1 MIKIKTFYLAMLIVF
16 SIAGCV
22 SMDTGNITENKKNYS
37 CKDKI
42 VLSVTGK
49 GAPPTKMELSEVQ
62 KYLFAERAAIIDGY
76 RILSE
81 KLGGVIVSSSTNTS
95 DYIVKSD
102 SINTITNTLLKGV
115 KILKIKHNSNGVCE
129 VDMKIEL
136 SKSALNK
143 YIAESLLP
151 DAKCIA
157 AK

>member
-1 MIKIKTFYLAMLIVF
+1 MIKIKTFYLSMLIVF
-16 SIAGCV
+16 FIVGCA
-22 SMDTGNITENKKNYS
+22 SMDTENITDNINYS

-49 GAPPTKMELSEVQ
+49 GAPPTEMELSEVQ
-62 KYLFAERAAIIDGY
+62 KYLFAERAAVIDGY

-81 KLGGVIVSSSTNTS
+81 KLGGVIVNSSTNAS
-95 DYIVKSD
+95 GYVVKSD
-102 SINTITNTLLKGV
+102 AVNTITNTLLKGV

-136 SKSALNK
+136 SKSVLNK